1 MKFQLKTILVAS
13 ATVAMLAGCN
23 QPGPNTQTGAAVGVA
38 GGALLGGMMGG
49 TRGALTGAALGGVTG
64 AAIGAN
70 EDQKER
76 ERYYRNGQYYYR

>member
-1 MKFQLKTILVAS
+1 MKFKLKIAFISVATIAL
-13 ATVAMLAGCN
+13 LAGCN
-23 QPGPNTQTGAAVGVA
+23 QPGPKTQTGTAVGVA
-38 GGALLGGMMGG
+38 GGAVVGGMVGG

-70 EDQKER
+70 EDKKDR

>member
-1 MKFQLKTILVAS
+1 MQTKLKTTLIS
-13 ATVAMLAGCN
+13 IATIALLTGCN
-23 QPGPNTQTGAAVGVA
+23 QPGPKTQTGTAVGVA
-38 GGALLGGMMGG
+38 GGAVVGGVMGG

-70 EDQKER
+70 EDRKDR